1 MVRPEATRIGSL
13 ARPGRRTTSSQRE
26 QHARYMS
33 VHTYGGQSQVPHR
46 SHARKRVPTLPL
58 CFSPAAA
65 FPQEIDPAR
74 HTIHACAHRHTSRSI
89 ASPTTATNRRA
100 APPHLACIT
109 PGSSSLASCSD
120 PILMVT
126 GVIRDTHLSRQKR
139 AATRSKRLKSSS
151 RNLQSVC

>member
-1 MVRPEATRIGSL
+1 MRLPGSARQGFLLVWYWALLLFTIGLLCSAFFYINYL
-13 ARPGRRTTSSQRE
+13 LLLSYKYQT
-26 QHARYMS
+26 
-33 VHTYGGQSQVPHR
+33 
-46 SHARKRVPTLPL
+46 KRVPTLLL

-74 HTIHACAHRHTSRSI
+74 HTIHACAHRHTSI

-109 PGSSSLASCSD
+109 AGSSSLASCSD